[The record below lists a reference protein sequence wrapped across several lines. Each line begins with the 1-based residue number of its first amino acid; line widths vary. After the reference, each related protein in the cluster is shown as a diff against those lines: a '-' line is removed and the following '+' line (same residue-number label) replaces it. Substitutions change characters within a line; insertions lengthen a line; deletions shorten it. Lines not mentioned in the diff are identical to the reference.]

1 MVNRRK
7 KMRGYRGHIK
17 KRYKGSYTLV
27 LNKGKDPVTGK
38 RKQEWVSVKGT
49 RKEAEVKLAELLHQ
63 LDTGIFIKPGKMKV
77 AEYLMQWL
85 KDNCVPN
92 LSPRTVEGYESI
104 IRCHLIPALGNIILT
119 QLKPAHL
126 QRLYSEKLSA
136 GFSNRTTRYIHSTL
150 HRSLHIAVKLGL
162 LIRNPAGAVD
172 PPKAQQR
179 EMRTMSESDIHI
191 FLEYARSTRYYILFY
206 LVLFTGLRRSEVL
219 ALKWSKVDL
228 ILCQLYVTLGL
239 HQLQDGSL
247 EFRQPKTAKGRRL
260 VSLPPSA
267 VLLLKEHRLQQ
278 EIERKNVG
286 LELSEDDLVFSQEDG
301 KPLLPNSVS
310 HAWSKIANRAGLKGI
325 RLHDARH
332 THASIMLKQG
342 VHPKVVQERLGH
354 ASIQITLDTYSH
366 VTPGLQQAAANRFD
380 EIVTNK
386 NQDSMKN
393 EVEEISG

>member
-1 MVNRRK
+1 MKNRR
-7 KMRGYRGHIK
+7 GYMV
-17 KRYKGSYTLV
+17 KRYKNSYTIV
-27 LNKGKDPVTGK
+27 LNLGKDLVTGK
-38 RKQEWVSVKGT
+38 RQQQWISVKGT
-49 RKEAEVKLAELLHQ
+49 KKEAEIRLAELLHQ
-63 LDTGIFIKPGKMKV
+63 LDTGTFIKPGKMKV
-77 AEYLMQWL
+77 ADYLTQWL
-85 KDNCVPN
+85 KDNCVAN

-126 QRLYSEKLSA
+126 QRLYSEKLTA
-136 GFSNRTTRYIHSTL
+136 GFSNRTVRYIHSTL
-150 HRSLHIAVKLGL
+150 HRSLQIAVKLGL
-162 LIRNPAGAVD
+162 IIRNLADAVD

-179 EMRTMSESDIHI
+179 EMLTMSESDIHI
-191 FLEYARSTRYYILFY
+191 FLEYARSTRYYTLFY

-228 ILCQLYVTLGL
+228 ILCQLYVILGL
-239 HQLQDGSL
+239 HQLQNGSL

-260 VSLPPSA
+260 VSLSPSTI
-267 VLLLKEHRLQQ
+267 LLLKELREQQ

-286 LELSEDDLVFSQEDG
+286 LELSGDDLVFSQADG
-301 KPLLPNSVS
+301 SPLLPNSVS
-310 HAWSKIANRAGLKGI
+310 HAWTKTANRAGLKGI

-342 VHPKVVQERLGH
+342 VHPKIVQERLGH

-366 VTPGLQQAAANRFD
+366 VAPGLQQAAANRFD
-380 EIVTNK
+380 EIVTNNNK
-386 NQDSMKN
+386 DGMKN